1 MTTFDDLSHEV
12 AAEAEAEGPE
22 AVREL
27 RGFER
32 GYGVSLAK
40 ALAERRGSPAYWRE
54 MVWLDLT
61 ADQARTAAWSR
72 SPAYWREMV
81 WLDLTGYRLRGLLR
95 VPSDLWSLARCVVR
109 RARP

>member
-61 ADQARTAAWSR
+61 
-72 SPAYWREMV
+72 
-81 WLDLTGYRLRGLLR
+81 GYRLRGLLR